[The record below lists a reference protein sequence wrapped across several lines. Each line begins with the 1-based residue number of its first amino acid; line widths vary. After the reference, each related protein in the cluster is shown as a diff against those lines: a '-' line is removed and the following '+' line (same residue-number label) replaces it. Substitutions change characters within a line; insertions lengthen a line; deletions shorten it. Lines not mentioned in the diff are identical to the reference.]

1 MWTVDLIGFILCAAA
16 VILMAAN
23 FSYRYKENMAS
34 TLPVAY
40 AALGLTMYVLAIIGA
55 LRGVFVE
62 ASLYIVLSVI
72 SFFMDKK
79 KNAESKRL
87 AALGKSIFSPEVI
100 GLVVTSVIMGFLTSG
115 LAFSWWDDINFWSQ
129 DAKQI
134 FYLNGFAGKYGN
146 VSPEFGDYPPAGS
159 LYKCLFLF
167 TGLGKYRENLQFL
180 GYFVTNT
187 IFMMPL
193 FGVVKKAADKF
204 SGAKKNVLTG
214 LCFASMVLFPGIF
227 NGIIYYGTPADVT
240 MAIVYGALLLTLWD
254 GRGGK
259 ENTGNED
266 FYYIKIFLYAS
277 VLLLTKSVG
286 AEWAAF
292 AFIFGIVFGQKNMRK
307 YIVSAASSFMVYGS
321 WLCFCFIN
329 RRVAKL
335 TGAGIRFA
343 TSGDYVAPANTM
355 DKAGFF
361 MKGFWLL
368 PMHGDSNPT
377 IDVSAGAMLI
387 VMILF
392 IVYLCHINV
401 TGKKDTAKLAIF
413 VAATALVAYGIIFL
427 AHISI
432 FQTED
437 QYLDAYA
444 MSLSIARYGCPFM
457 LGGVY
462 LLAGVLYNESGVLKN
477 TKALAAAFLVFVF
490 LTADYK
496 GFLFYINGYRDV
508 AEKNRAYI
516 EDMIGENGKKLV
528 DTVSSVD
535 ELPGKR
541 VLVMRDGHLSYWVH
555 NAYINKA
562 ASPVALVYD
571 VFMTESDDPSSIVS
585 KLLASHASY
594 LYIEDNDEI
603 SKDLFLPL
611 LKEGSKF
618 ESCRIYK
625 IENSGRGVTLE

>member
-1 MWTVDLIGFILCAAA
+1 MWTVDLIGFILCVAA
-16 VILMAAN
+16 VILMAAD
-23 FSYRYKENMAS
+23 FSYRYKENMGS
-34 TLPVAY
+34 TIPVAY
-40 AALGLTMYVLAIIGA
+40 AALGLTMYILAIAGA
-55 LRGVFVE
+55 LRCVF
-62 ASLYIVLSVI
+62 
-72 SFFMDKK
+72 
-79 KNAESKRL
+79 L
-87 AALGKSIFSPEVI
+87 AALLYIIFIAFSLAKKKEVKSERLLALRESILSPEVI
-100 GLVVTSVIMGFLTSG
+100 GLIVSAVLIGFLTSK

-187 IFMMPL
+187 IFMLPL
-193 FGVVKKAADKF
+193 FGTVRKAADKC
-204 SGAKKNVLTG
+204 SGAKKNVLTV
-214 LCFASMVLFPGIF
+214 LYFAAIVLFPGIF

-240 MAIVYGALLLTLWD
+240 MGIVYGALLLTLWS
-254 GRGGK
+254 GRGADGNVYN
-259 ENTGNED
+259 EN

-292 AFIFGIVFGQKNMRK
+292 ALVFGFVFGQKNKRK
-307 YIVSAASSFMVYGS
+307 YAIAAAASFLVYGS

-368 PMHGDSNPT
+368 PMHGDSNLT

-387 VMILF
+387 LMALF
-392 IVYLCHINV
+392 LVFLRYKKV
-401 TGKKDTAKLAIF
+401 TGKKEVVKLAVF
-413 VAATALVAYGIIFL
+413 TAVTALLAYGIIFL

-462 LLAGVLYNESGVLKN
+462 LLTGVLYNEADRFINS
-477 TKALAAAFLVFVF
+477 KALVVAFLIFAFV
-490 LTADYK
+490 TADYK
-496 GFLFYINGYRDV
+496 GALFYINGYRNV
-508 AEKNRAYI
+508 AEENRGYI
-516 EDMIGENGKKLV
+516 EDMVGEAGRVLV
-528 DTVSSVD
+528 DTVTSD
-535 ELPGKR
+535 KRLLDKR
-541 VLVMRDGHLSYWVH
+541 VLVMRDGHSSYWVH
-555 NAYINKA
+555 NAYINKE

-571 VFMTESDDPSSIVS
+571 GFMTESDDTASIS
-585 KLLASHASY
+585 NKLLASHASY
-594 LYIEDNDEI
+594 LYIEDNDGI

-611 LKEGSKF
+611 IKEGGKF
-618 ESCRIYK
+618 ESCKIYRI
-625 IENSGRGVTLE
+625 INNGGGVTLE

>member
-40 AALGLTMYVLAIIGA
+40 AALGLTMYVLAIIGT
-55 LRGVFVE
+55 LRGVFVA

-72 SFFMDKK
+72 SFIMDKK

-100 GLVVTSVIMGFLTSG
+100 GLIVVAVIMGFLTSG

-204 SGAKKNVLTG
+204 SGAKKNALTVLY
-214 LCFASMVLFPGIF
+214 FASMVLFPGIF

-240 MAIVYGALLLTLWD
+240 MGIVYGALLLTLWS
-254 GRGGK
+254 GRC
-259 ENTGNED
+259 GNENLNNEE

-277 VLLLTKSVG
+277 VILLTKSVG

-292 AFIFGIVFGQKNMRK
+292 AFVFGIVFGQKNMRK
-307 YIVSAASSFMVYGS
+307 YIAFGVASFMVYGS
-321 WLCFCFIN
+321 WLGFCFIN

-335 TGAGIRFA
+335 TGAGIRLA

-368 PMHGDSNPT
+368 PMHGDSNLT
-377 IDVSAGAMLI
+377 IDVSAGAMLVLVGLFLAFLFYKKAADKKEI
-387 VMILF
+387 V
-392 IVYLCHINV
+392 
-401 TGKKDTAKLAIF
+401 KLAIF
-413 VAATALVAYGIIFL
+413 TAATALLAYGIIFL

-462 LLAGVLYNESGVLKN
+462 LLAGVLYNGAGEFKN
-477 TKALAAAFLVFVF
+477 SKIFALAFLVFVF
-490 LTADYK
+490 VTADYK

-508 AEKNRAYI
+508 AEENRVYI
-516 EDMIGENGKKLV
+516 EDMIGEKGKLLV
-528 DTVSSVD
+528 DNVTAD
-535 ELPGKR
+535 KELQGKR
-541 VLVMRDGHLSYWVH
+541 ILVMRDGHSSYWVH
-555 NAYINKA
+555 NAYINKE

-571 VFMTESDDPSSIVS
+571 GFMTESDDTASIGD

-594 LYIEDNDEI
+594 LYIEDDDEI

-618 ESCRIYK
+618 ESCKIYK
-625 IENSGRGVTLE
+625 IINSGRGVTLE